1 MPQCFCV
8 GLMVW
13 QCGTSLQE
21 LTSSH
26 WGRTQ
31 SSGAA
36 GEQQSQISCMSS
48 TTVNWGPCSD
58 SLDSLRAFPPLDLS
72 HTLMC
77 CYTLMCL
84 NCCVVREWLCRPS
97 DPPFCVNIKL
107 PTHLEWDLDTHG
119 KLLNITSSKAGE
131 VLEIPPARHSCLA
144 KPNQA
149 NTSTFFKLNDC
160 PINLYFQI
168 VHMYYILLT
177 SCYFSN
183 KFIKAQTAL
192 LTCAVQNY
200 VKRTWATKSEGLTPC
215 SYFPSSLAFKPRNCL
230 FMK

>member
-36 GEQQSQISCMSS
+36 GEQQSQIFCMSS

-58 SLDSLRAFPPLDLS
+58 SLDSFRAFPPLDLS

-119 KLLNITSSKAGE
+119 KLLNITSSKNRRSSWNSSSEAFLSGKTQ
-131 VLEIPPARHSCLA
+131 PALFFLMITLL
-144 KPNQA
+144 
-149 NTSTFFKLNDC
+149 TSIFTFIL
-160 PINLYFQI
+160 
-168 VHMYYILLT
+168 HMYSILLT
-177 SCYFSN
+177 LYYFSN
-183 KFIKAQTAL
+183 KFIKARTAS

-200 VKRTWATKSEGLTPC
+200 EKRRRPKSL
-215 SYFPSSLAFKPRNCL
+215 FVFSLVSCI
-230 FMK
+230 